1 MFIVASGILDSIMS
15 VSDPGRKND
24 SADVDRHARSLFDS
38 TPWIEVRAAGDSG
51 HPSQRT
57 ALQSLCSAYW
67 PVLHLY
73 VRRKVKNVHLA
84 QDLTQSFFERLLK
97 GKSLKLADPARGRFR
112 TFLIQAFEWH
122 LANEFREGR
131 AEKRGGKVKTFPLD
145 FSSHD
150 SWLADDETVT
160 ADQLFEREWA
170 ITLLN
175 LTMERLRTEQSDAG
189 KSEVFGV
196 LKRFLTGEGPQG
208 GYQAVCEQ
216 VALNEPAARMAV
228 SRLRVRYREL
238 LREEIAKTVA
248 SSQDVDDEI
257 RHLFRAVSAKPGGNG

>member
-1 MFIVASGILDSIMS
+1 MSAS
-15 VSDPGRKND
+15 VPGKDTD
-24 SADVDRHARSLFDS
+24 SADADRRAGSLFDS
-38 TPWIEVRAAGDSG
+38 TPWSEVLAAGDSG
-51 HPSQRT
+51 HPSQRA
-57 ALQSLCSAYW
+57 ALQGLCSSYW
-67 PVLHLY
+67 PALHLY
-73 VRRKVKNVHLA
+73 VRRKVKDVHLA
-84 QDLTQSFFERLLK
+84 QDLTQTFFERLLA

-112 TFLIQAFEWH
+112 TFLVQAFEWH

-131 AEKRGGKVKTFPLD
+131 AEKRGGKVQTFPLD

-150 SWLADDETVT
+150 SSLADDEGMT

-175 LTMERLRTEQSDAG
+175 LTMERLRTEQVEAG

-208 GYQAVCEQ
+208 GYQVVCQQ
-216 VALNEPAARMAV
+216 VGMNEPAARMAV

-238 LREEIAKTVA
+238 LREEIARTVA

-257 RHLFRAVSAKPGGNG
+257 RHLFRAVSAK

>member
-1 MFIVASGILDSIMS
+1 MSASVPGENTDSTGM
-15 VSDPGRKND
+15 
-24 SADVDRHARSLFDS
+24 DRRAGGMFDS
-38 TPWIEVRAAGDSG
+38 TPWSGVLAAGDSR
-51 HPSQRT
+51 HASQRI
-57 ALQSLCSAYW
+57 ALQSFCSACW
-67 PVLHLY
+67 LALHLY

-84 QDLTQSFFERLLK
+84 QDLTQSFFERLLV

-131 AEKRGGKVKTFPLD
+131 AEKRGGKVQTFPLD
-145 FSSHD
+145 FSRHD
-150 SWLADDETVT
+150 SLLADDESIT
-160 ADQLFEREWA
+160 ADLLFEREWA

-175 LTMERLRTEQSDAG
+175 LTMERLRTEQAVGDKA
-189 KSEVFGV
+189 EIFDV

-216 VALNEPAARMAV
+216 VGMNEPAARMAV

-238 LREEIAKTVA
+238 LREEIARTVA

-257 RHLFRAVSAKPGGNG
+257 RHLFRAVSVK